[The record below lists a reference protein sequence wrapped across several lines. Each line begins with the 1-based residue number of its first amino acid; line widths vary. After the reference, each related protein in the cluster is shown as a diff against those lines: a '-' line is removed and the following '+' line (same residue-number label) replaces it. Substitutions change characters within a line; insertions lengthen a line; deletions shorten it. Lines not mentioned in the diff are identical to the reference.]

1 MDGVDRGTGSPST
14 QRPCCPQDREQT
26 VGVGL
31 PRSLGVGDGEA
42 PRVNDVVIVGVR
54 LVPCDGVHDAGVGV
68 HEMGVGV
75 HDALCV
81 DAGVVVR
88 NPDGASVEEAEVVAV
103 PVKV

>member
-14 QRPCCPQDREQT
+14 QRPCCPQDKEQT
-26 VGVGL
+26 VGVG
-31 PRSLGVGDGEA
+31 VGDGES
-42 PRVNDVVIVGVR
+42 PRVNDVEIVDVK
-54 LVPCDGVHDAGVGV
+54 LVTCDGVHEAGVGV
-68 HEMGVGV
+68 QEMGVGV
-75 HDALCV
+75 HDAGCV